1 MLTIA
6 VSTGK
11 MAIRCAGK
19 AAAVWLHLCKGG
31 ECPMPLTMTV
41 TFHVGKYTVTVQ
53 VKVK

>member
-1 MLTIA
+1 MTIA

-31 ECPMPLTMTV
+31 ERPMTITV